1 MLDYFSALV
10 QGKPGAFRYKLH
22 RGGFLGTLEKR
33 LMAED
38 PHDEAALASVQRIL
52 YPNLNAAKAD
62 FLRVAALS
70 AQIVDEDIGVIF
82 GKWRSDI
89 LYASEHDIG
98 YDKIPREKIL
108 GQRFRPVHWYRSLP
122 LPEKEHTIG
131 EMLAEKERAG
141 KKKKE
146 LRLTA
151 AQAEGILR
159 ALPGFKAAARR
170 YMQHVRENY
179 LPGSELKKAF
189 ETVYD
194 LFKKEQ
200 PAVHEALSEGIPV
213 VGFFPREV
221 RGRLRQYFTHMG
233 YESQNPSQKDRHPR
247 EGSNLF
253 DDAQRILSMA
263 ELEDLVETLFVE
275 SRKWEFAGKMA
286 LAEEQK
292 GFMARKYASLVGE
305 EKELI
310 LSLIDRIGRCYIGKP
325 GENTLAE
332 REMLTKAG
340 WPHSGNYHASRE
352 RAQSLKEEAER
363 GIIPMEYSPKLR
375 EKSLWARVIKTLT
388 GFSPLDDADTQ
399 KIQYLLQLREIGLD
413 TSRISGATGN
423 RTTSKNE
430 PRFSIEHFADA
441 AYLSE
446 EQRKAIG
453 NVYGSAREIEG
464 IAQLPSD
471 DFERI
476 SWLISEVS
484 RIEQSYSLY
493 DIGPGVHYFIP
504 EVRRLQQSIT
514 KDAPLRMKGRNG
526 VNVADWEE
534 LEKAM
539 ERFGD
544 FVPAQSVPGLSIK
557 LEALLD
563 RDIYEAARKETQFF
577 ADRDFVER
585 FAEALKQD
593 GEKVMVSKELMK
605 RLENAYAIAE
615 GYREKFKEHGQ
626 ALKNSAFNP
635 DDLSER
641 VEKAFSQARIGDD
654 GKPVTFNFPPYGN
667 WVMEIGRFKMALRT
681 GSEPLP
687 PDFLNQVAD
696 RLGAYERLRE
706 FVPPEVLPRKYQASL
721 KKPEDAYL
729 SWKIVSAAPEQ
740 DKQSDIKDS
749 MSKFGSKLGEYL
761 NYRWDGVSWNN
772 SGKVAE
778 LRRQIAEIGKHNR
791 TQGHYLQ
798 IEIVQ

>member
-38 PHDEAALASVQRIL
+38 PPDEAALASVQRIL

-98 YDKIPREKIL
+98 YGRIPREKIL
-108 GQRFRPVHWYRSLP
+108 RQKFRPVHWYRSLP
-122 LPEKEHTIG
+122 LPEQEHTIG
-131 EMLAEKERAG
+131 EMLVEKEGAG

-159 ALPGFKAAARR
+159 ALPGFKTAVRR
-170 YMQHVRENY
+170 YMKNVRENY

-189 ETVYD
+189 ETVYN
-194 LFKKEQ
+194 LFKEEQ
-200 PAVHEALSEGIPV
+200 PAIHEALSEGMPV

-221 RGRLRQYFTHMG
+221 RGRLRHYFTHLG
-233 YESQNPSQKDRHPR
+233 YESQNPSQKDRHPS

-263 ELEDLVETLFVE
+263 ELEDFVETLFVE
-275 SRKWEFAGKMA
+275 SRKWGFAEMMA

-292 GFMARKYASLVGE
+292 GFMAMKYAPLVGE
-305 EKELI
+305 EKELV
-310 LSLIDRIGRCYIGKP
+310 LSLIDKIGRCYVGRP
-325 GENTLAE
+325 GETTKAE

-340 WPHSGNYHASRE
+340 WLHSAKYHAFRE
-352 RAQSLKEEAER
+352 RAHSLKKEVER
-363 GIIPMEYSPKLR
+363 GIIPMEYSPKLG
-375 EKSLWARVIKTLT
+375 ENSLWARVIKTLT
-388 GFSPLDDADTQ
+388 GFSTVGEDDNQ
-399 KIQYLLQLREIGLD
+399 RIQYLLQLREIGLD
-413 TSRISGATGN
+413 TSRISGATGH
-423 RTTSKNE
+423 RTTSKKE
-430 PRFSIEHFADA
+430 SRFSIGNFADA
-441 AYLSE
+441 DYLSE
-446 EQRKAIG
+446 EQRKAIE
-453 NVYGSAREIEG
+453 NVYGSALEIEG

-471 DFERI
+471 GIGRI
-476 SWLISEVS
+476 SQLIADVS
-484 RIEQSYSLY
+484 RIEQTYALY
-493 DIGPGVHYFIP
+493 DIAPGVHYFIP
-504 EVRRLQQSIT
+504 EIRRLQQPT
-514 KDAPLRMKGRNG
+514 AKEAPFRMKGRNG

-539 ERFGD
+539 KRFGD
-544 FVPAQSVPGLSIK
+544 FTPANSIAGLPGK

-563 RDIYEAARKETQFF
+563 RDVYEAASKEDKFF
-577 ADRDFVER
+577 ADRNFVER
-585 FAEALKQD
+585 FAEALKPG
-593 GEKVMVSKELMK
+593 GENLMVSKELVD
-605 RLENAYAIAE
+605 RLENAYRIAQ
-615 GYREKFKEHGQ
+615 GYRTKFEEHGQ
-626 ALKNSAFNP
+626 ALKSSGFNP
-635 DDLSER
+635 DELSVR

-654 GKPVTFNFPPYGN
+654 GKPVTFNFPPYGD
-667 WVMEIGRFKMALRT
+667 WVMEIGRFKKALRT

-687 PDFLNQVAD
+687 PDFLNQVAAK
-696 RLGAYERLRE
+696 LGAYERLRE
-706 FVPPEVLPRKYQASL
+706 FVPPEVLPKKYQASL
-721 KKPEDAYL
+721 KIPEETFF

-740 DKQSDIKDS
+740 YKKNDIKDS
-749 MSKFGSKLGEYL
+749 MSKFGCKLGEYL
-761 NYRWDGVSWNN
+761 NYRWDGVSWRN

-778 LRRQIAEIGKHNR
+778 LRRQIDEIDKHNR